1 MTDHVTDH
9 VPDDVMDGMTDDVTT
24 GVRAERED
32 VGRENAEPG
41 DELGRAAEWAAAQEA
56 AALDT
61 VLPYALIVGQEELR
75 TALEIAYVCPAVGG
89 VLAHG
94 QRGTAKTTTVRA
106 FTKMAVGGLPVTM
119 PIGATDDRVLGGWR
133 IKELM
138 RGEPRKSDGLLVQAS
153 RSKARMLYVDEINLL
168 DDYLVNI
175 ILDAAST
182 GILALE
188 RDHRSEQTQH
198 VEFTLVGTMNPDEGG
213 LRPQLLDRF
222 GLVATVES
230 ETAARQRRRIVETV
244 LRFEAERDD
253 PGSQF
258 MADALRADAG
268 RRDVLN
274 AARERLPGVTCGSDV
289 YDGCAALAE
298 GFRLAGHRG
307 EIVLLRAARALA
319 AIEGAE
325 RVAVRHLRQVAKP
338 ALVHRRGRGDTG
350 TLPEWTEEDDWR
362 VRDLLPAEPDSR
374 D

>member
-1 MTDHVTDH
+1 
-9 VPDDVMDGMTDDVTT
+9 MTDDTHNDT
-24 GVRAERED
+24 HDDTHSGPHD
-32 VGRENAEPG
+32 VH
-41 DELGRAAEWAAAQEA
+41 DEHDPEAAAREA
-56 AALDT
+56 AALET
-61 VLPYALIVGQEELR
+61 VLPYALIVGQDELR

-89 VLAHG
+89 VLATG

-138 RGEPRKSDGLLVQAS
+138 RGRPHKSDGLLVQAS

-222 GLVATVES
+222 GLVAVVES
-230 ETAARQRRRIVETV
+230 ESKARQRRRIVETV
-244 LRFEAERDD
+244 LRFELERGD
-253 PGSQF
+253 PGSRF
-258 MADALRADAG
+258 LTEALEADAEKKAG
-268 RRDVLN
+268 LD
-274 AARERLPGVTCGSDV
+274 AARARLAGIGCGPEV
-289 YDGCAALAE
+289 YAGCAALAE

-319 AIEGAE
+319 AIEDAGQVTTE
-325 RVAVRHLRQVAKP
+325 HLRKVAKP

-350 TLPEWTEEDDWR
+350 TLPAWTEEDDTR
-362 VRDLLPAEPDSR
+362 VRDLLAGPLD
-374 D
+374 

>member
-1 MTDHVTDH
+1 MTDAN
-9 VPDDVMDGMTDDVTT
+9 DVRDEYDYGYRHRT
-24 GVRAERED
+24 GE
-32 VGRENAEPG
+32 GGTEPG
-41 DELGRAAEWAAAQEA
+41 EDAIEHSAEHTAEHSAEHDADAAHDAEQEA
-56 AALDT
+56 AALAT
-61 VLPYALIVGQEELR
+61 VLPYSLIVGQEELR

-89 VLAHG
+89 VLATG

-138 RGEPRKSDGLLVQAS
+138 KGKPRKSDGLLVQAS
-153 RSKARMLYVDEINLL
+153 KSKAHMLYVDEINLL

-222 GLVATVES
+222 GLVAAVES
-230 ETAARQRRRIVETV
+230 EPEALKRQLIVERV
-244 LRFEAERDD
+244 LRFEAERGD

-258 MADALRADAG
+258 MADAARADAEK
-268 RRDVLN
+268 RAVLD
-274 AARERLPGVTCGSDV
+274 AARRRLAHVECGSAV
-289 YDGCAALAE
+289 YAGCAALAE
-298 GFRLAGHRG
+298 GFQLAGHRG
-307 EIVLLRAARALA
+307 EIVLVRAAQALA
-319 AIEGAE
+319 AIEGAPS
-325 RVAVRHLRQVAKP
+325 VTLRHLADVAKP
-338 ALVHRRGRGDTG
+338 ALFHRRGRGDTG
-350 TLPEWTEEDDWR
+350 TLPLWGGEDDAQ
-362 VRDLLPAEPDSR
+362 VRDLLADIR
-374 D
+374 G

>member
-1 MTDHVTDH
+1 VT
-9 VPDDVMDGMTDDVTT
+9 
-24 GVRAERED
+24 ED
-32 VGRENAEPG
+32 VRDEYDKGEPTAAV
-41 DELGRAAEWAAAQEA
+41 DEEDDLDAVQEA
-56 AALDT
+56 AALDS

-89 VLAHG
+89 VLATG

-138 RGEPRKSDGLLVQAS
+138 RGKPRKSDGLLVQAS

-188 RDHRSEQTQH
+188 RDHRSEQTRH

-230 ETAARQRRRIVETV
+230 ESEAGQRRRIVETV
-244 LRFEAERDD
+244 LRFEAERGD
-253 PGSQF
+253 PDSEF
-258 MADALRADAG
+258 MTEALRTDAE
-268 RRDVLN
+268 RRVALDL
-274 AARERLPGVTCGSDV
+274 ARRRLDDVTCDGAV
-289 YDGCAALAE
+289 YAGCAAIAE

-319 AIEGAE
+319 AIQGDTCVTTE
-325 RVAVRHLRQVAKP
+325 HLRRVAKP
-338 ALVHRRGRGDTG
+338 TLVHRRGRGDTG
-350 TLPEWTEEDDWR
+350 TLPDWTEEDDVQ
-362 VRDLLPAEPDSR
+362 VRNLLAGDR

>member
-1 MTDHVTDH
+1 MTDHTTDDTTDDTTGRVTDH
-9 VPDDVMDGMTDDVTT
+9 MTD
-24 GVRAERED
+24 ELP
-32 VGRENAEPG
+32 GRYG
-41 DELGRAAEWAAAQEA
+41 DFDHDAAVQEA

-61 VLPYALIVGQEELR
+61 VLPYALLVGQEELR

-89 VLAHG
+89 VLATG

-138 RGEPRKSDGLLVQAS
+138 RGRPRKSDGLLVQAS

-230 ETAARQRRRIVETV
+230 ESQARQRRRIVETV
-244 LRFEAERDD
+244 LRFEAERGD
-253 PGSQF
+253 PASEF
-258 MADALRADAG
+258 MAEALRLDAEK
-268 RRDVLN
+268 RAELD
-274 AARERLPGVTCGSDV
+274 AARLRLADVTCGPEV
-289 YDGCAALAE
+289 YEGCAALAE

-319 AIEGAE
+319 AIENDRQVTG
-325 RVAVRHLRQVAKP
+325 RHLRQVAKP

-350 TLPEWTEEDDWR
+350 TLPVWSEEDDTL
-362 VRDLLPAEPDSR
+362 VQELLSDSR